1 MKTITFFLAILSI
14 SSTLWAQCP
23 TPNSTPSLQV
33 SAYDG
38 TNVTLSFAT
47 TNPNVFTNYAI
58 LVTNKNGILLGARN
72 ELSFNLSS
80 IPSTNGYGFYCL
92 TYNQADLNAAVP
104 QILGPL
110 SLVCPGVS
118 LQPVNG
124 NYLITDL
131 LGNIQT
137 NCPSLLGAGDIPS
150 LTSLLCT
157 LPDALDVALPFG
169 VTNETVTQIA
179 KLNAP
184 VASLHQ
190 NNGSV
195 TINFANSTTQA
206 RVLQVLNNVGGV
218 IQHDILQNNTQLY
231 EIDTQNFPNGLY
243 FVQINEGK
251 QTQIL
256 KFLK

>member
-1 MKTITFFLAILSI
+1 MKTFTFFFAILSI
-14 SSTLWAQCP
+14 SATLLAQCP
-23 TPNSTPSLQV
+23 TPNSTPTLQV

-47 TNPNVFTNYAI
+47 PNPNVYTNYAI
-58 LVTNKNGILLGARN
+58 LVTDQNAVLLTARN

-80 IPSTNGYGFYCL
+80 IPTTNGYGFYCL
-92 TYNQADLNAAVP
+92 TYNQADLNAAMP
-104 QILGPL
+104 TLLNLLP
-110 SLVCPGVS
+110 LVCPGIS
-118 LQPVNG
+118 LQQVNG

-131 LGNIQT
+131 LGGIQN
-137 NCPSLLGAGDIPS
+137 NCPELLTDGNISS
-150 LTSLLCT
+150 LTTLLCT
-157 LPDALDVALPFG
+157 LPQATGVSLPFG
-169 VTNETVTQIA
+169 VTEETVTQIA

-195 TINFANSTTQA
+195 TLNFTNATTQA
-206 RVLQVLNNVGGV
+206 SVLQVLNNVGSV
-218 IQHDILQNNTQLY
+218 IQQDILQNNTQLY
-231 EIDTQNFPNGLY
+231 EIDTQSLPNGLY
-243 FVQINEGK
+243 FVQISNGK